1 MRTARNYLRREPSV
15 LAAWVVLAL
24 IVGIWLA
31 GTSNLSV
38 LSVTIMIGQKV
49 PLVLA
54 SIGAAIV
61 IMSRGIDLSV
71 GAVLTVVNTI
81 IAAGTAAHGNSV
93 VWIGVGMGVAL
104 AAGAINGLCVAWL
117 RLPPLIV
124 TLAVQ
129 SILLGVALY
138 VLPTPGGKVDGW
150 LKDLPLLLVGP
161 VPLMLL
167 IVIAV
172 PLVTWYPLRRSRFGS
187 ALLSSGADE
196 GAAYAS
202 GINVKKTVV
211 SSYMLSAFFAGLAG
225 VIMSMNTGSG
235 DPTIGVP
242 FTLNTIAAAVVGG
255 VSLAGGRGT
264 IAGPIAGAL
273 VVSFIGNLLFSMG
286 VNSYWQY
293 VVTGAVLIVAIA
305 IPAGL
310 RAIRAG
316 RQAS

>member
-1 MRTARNYLRREPSV
+1 MRSVRTYLRREPSV
-15 LAAWVVLAL
+15 PAAWAVLL
-24 IVGIWLA
+24 VIVLIWLA
-31 GTSNLSV
+31 GSSVSV

-81 IAAGTAAHGNSV
+81 IAAGTAAFGNSLA
-93 VWIGVGMGVAL
+93 WIGVGLAVAL
-104 AAGAINGLCVAWL
+104 VAGLVNGLCVAWL

-138 VLPTPGGKVDGW
+138 VLPTPGGAVDAW
-150 LKDLPLLLVGP
+150 LKDLPLVLVGP
-161 VPLMLL
+161 FPLMLL
-167 IVIAV
+167 IVVAA
-172 PLVTWYPLRRSRFGS
+172 PLLIWYPLRRSRFGT

-196 GAAYAS
+196 SAAYAS
-202 GINVKKTVV
+202 GINVRRTVV
-211 SSYMLSAFFAGLAG
+211 SSYVLSALFAGLAG
-225 VIMSMNTGSG
+225 IVMSMNTGSG

-242 FTLNTIAAAVVGG
+242 FTMNTIAAAVVGG

-316 RQAS
+316 RQPS

>member
-1 MRTARNYLRREPSV
+1 MRTMRTYLRREPSV
-15 LAAWVVLAL
+15 PAAWAVLL
-24 IVGIWLA
+24 VIVLIWLA
-31 GTSNLSV
+31 GSSVSV

-81 IAAGTAAHGNSV
+81 IAAGTVAFGNSLA
-93 VWIGVGMGVAL
+93 WIGVGLAVAL
-104 AAGAINGLCVAWL
+104 VAGLVNGLCVAWL

-138 VLPTPGGKVDGW
+138 VLPTPGGAVDAW
-150 LKDLPLLLVGP
+150 LKDLPLMLVGP
-161 VPLMLL
+161 FPLMLL
-167 IVIAV
+167 IVVAA
-172 PLVTWYPLRRSRFGS
+172 PLLIWYPLRRSRFGT

-196 GAAYAS
+196 SAAYAS
-202 GINVKKTVV
+202 GINVRRTVV
-211 SSYMLSAFFAGLAG
+211 SSYVLSALFAGLAG
-225 VIMSMNTGSG
+225 IVMSMNTGSG

-242 FTLNTIAAAVVGG
+242 FTMNTIAAAVVGG

-316 RQAS
+316 RQPS

>member
-1 MRTARNYLRREPSV
+1 MRSVRTYLRREPSV
-15 LAAWVVLAL
+15 PAAWAVLL
-24 IVGIWLA
+24 VIVLIWLA
-31 GTSNLSV
+31 GSSVSV

-81 IAAGTAAHGNSV
+81 IAAGTAAFGNSLA
-93 VWIGVGMGVAL
+93 WIGVGLAVAL
-104 AAGAINGLCVAWL
+104 VAGLVNGLCVAWL

-138 VLPTPGGKVDGW
+138 VLPTPGGAVDAW
-150 LKDLPLLLVGP
+150 LKDLPLMLVGP
-161 VPLMLL
+161 FPLMLL
-167 IVIAV
+167 IVVAA
-172 PLVTWYPLRRSRFGS
+172 PLLIWYPLRRSRFGT

-196 GAAYAS
+196 SAAYAS
-202 GINVKKTVV
+202 GINVRRTVV
-211 SSYMLSAFFAGLAG
+211 SSYVLSALFAGLAG
-225 VIMSMNTGSG
+225 IVMSMNTGSG

-242 FTLNTIAAAVVGG
+242 FTMNTIAAAVVGG

-316 RQAS
+316 RQPS

>member
-1 MRTARNYLRREPSV
+1 MRSVRTYLRREPSV
-15 LAAWVVLAL
+15 PAAWAVLVV
-24 IVGIWLA
+24 IVLIWLA
-31 GTSNLSV
+31 GSSVSV

-81 IAAGTAAHGNSV
+81 IAAGTAAFGNSLA
-93 VWIGVGMGVAL
+93 WIGVGLAVAL
-104 AAGAINGLCVAWL
+104 VAGLVNGLCVAWL

-138 VLPTPGGKVDGW
+138 VLPTPGGAVDAW
-150 LKDLPLLLVGP
+150 LKDLPLVLVGP
-161 VPLMLL
+161 FPLMLL
-167 IVIAV
+167 IVVAA
-172 PLVTWYPLRRSRFGS
+172 PLLIWYPLRRSRFGT

-196 GAAYAS
+196 SAAYAS
-202 GINVKKTVV
+202 GINVRRTVV
-211 SSYMLSAFFAGLAG
+211 SSYVLSALFAGLAG
-225 VIMSMNTGSG
+225 IVMSMNTGSG

-242 FTLNTIAAAVVGG
+242 FTMNTIAAAVVGG

-316 RQAS
+316 RQPS

>member
-1 MRTARNYLRREPSV
+1 MRTMRTYLRREPSV
-15 LAAWVVLAL
+15 PAAWAVLL
-24 IVGIWLA
+24 VIVLIWLA
-31 GTSNLSV
+31 GSSVSV

-81 IAAGTAAHGNSV
+81 IAAGTAAFGNSLA
-93 VWIGVGMGVAL
+93 WIGVGLAVAL
-104 AAGAINGLCVAWL
+104 AAGLVNGVCVAWL

-138 VLPTPGGKVDGW
+138 VLPTPGGAVDAW
-150 LKDLPLLLVGP
+150 LKDLPLVLVGP
-161 VPLMLL
+161 FPLMLL
-167 IVIAV
+167 IVIAA
-172 PLVTWYPLRRSRFGS
+172 PLLIWYPLRRSRFGT

-196 GAAYAS
+196 SAAYAS
-202 GINVKKTVV
+202 GINVRRTVV
-211 SSYMLSAFFAGLAG
+211 SSYVLSALFAGLAG
-225 VIMSMNTGSG
+225 IVMSMNTGSG

-242 FTLNTIAAAVVGG
+242 FTMNTIAAAVVGG

-316 RQAS
+316 RQPS

>member
-1 MRTARNYLRREPSV
+1 MRSVRTYLRREPSV
-15 LAAWVVLAL
+15 PAAWAVLVV
-24 IVGIWLA
+24 IVLIWLA
-31 GTSNLSV
+31 GSSVSV

-81 IAAGTAAHGNSV
+81 IAAGTVAFGNSLA
-93 VWIGVGMGVAL
+93 WIGVGLAVAL
-104 AAGAINGLCVAWL
+104 VAGLVNGLCVAWL

-138 VLPTPGGKVDGW
+138 VLPTPGGAVDAW
-150 LKDLPLLLVGP
+150 LKDLPLVLVGP
-161 VPLMLL
+161 FPLMLL
-167 IVIAV
+167 IVVAA
-172 PLVTWYPLRRSRFGS
+172 PLLIWYPLRRSRFGT

-196 GAAYAS
+196 SAAYAS
-202 GINVKKTVV
+202 GINVRRTVV
-211 SSYMLSAFFAGLAG
+211 SSYVLSALFAGLAG
-225 VIMSMNTGSG
+225 IVMSMNTGSG

-242 FTLNTIAAAVVGG
+242 FTMNTIAAAVVGG

-316 RQAS
+316 RQPS

>member
-1 MRTARNYLRREPSV
+1 MRSVRTYLRREPSV
-15 LAAWVVLAL
+15 PAAWAVLL
-24 IVGIWLA
+24 VIVLIWLA
-31 GTSNLSV
+31 GSSVSV

-81 IAAGTAAHGNSV
+81 IAAGTAAFGNSLA
-93 VWIGVGMGVAL
+93 WIGVGLAVAL
-104 AAGAINGLCVAWL
+104 AAGLVNGVCVAWL

-138 VLPTPGGKVDGW
+138 VLPTPGGAVDAW
-150 LKDLPLLLVGP
+150 LKDLPLVLVGP
-161 VPLMLL
+161 FPLMLL
-167 IVIAV
+167 IVIAA
-172 PLVTWYPLRRSRFGS
+172 PLLIWYPLRRSRFGT

-196 GAAYAS
+196 SAAYAS
-202 GINVKKTVV
+202 GINVRRTVV
-211 SSYMLSAFFAGLAG
+211 SSYVLSALFAGLAG
-225 VIMSMNTGSG
+225 IVMSMNTGSG

-242 FTLNTIAAAVVGG
+242 FTMNTIAAAVVGG

-316 RQAS
+316 RQPS

>member
-1 MRTARNYLRREPSV
+1 MRTMRTYLRREPSV
-15 LAAWVVLAL
+15 PAAWAVLL
-24 IVGIWLA
+24 VIVLIWLA
-31 GTSNLSV
+31 GSSVSV

-81 IAAGTAAHGNSV
+81 IAAGTAAFGNSLA
-93 VWIGVGMGVAL
+93 WIGVGLAVAL
-104 AAGAINGLCVAWL
+104 VAGLVNGLCVAWL

-138 VLPTPGGKVDGW
+138 VLPTPGGAVDAW
-150 LKDLPLLLVGP
+150 LKDLTLVLVGP
-161 VPLMLL
+161 FPLMLL
-167 IVIAV
+167 IVVAA
-172 PLVTWYPLRRSRFGS
+172 PLLIWYPLRRSRFGT

-202 GINVKKTVV
+202 GINVRRTVV
-211 SSYMLSAFFAGLAG
+211 SSYVLSALFAGLAG
-225 VIMSMNTGSG
+225 IVMSMNTGSG

-242 FTLNTIAAAVVGG
+242 FTMNTIAAAVVGG

-316 RQAS
+316 RQPS

>member
-15 LAAWVVLAL
+15 LAAWAVLAV

-31 GTSNLSV
+31 GSSVSV
-38 LSVTIMIGQKV
+38 LSVTILIGQKV

-81 IAAGTAAHGNSV
+81 IAAGTAAHGNSL
-93 VWIGVGMGVAL
+93 VWIGVGIAVAL
-104 AAGAINGLCVAWL
+104 AAGVVNGVCVAWL

-138 VLPTPGGKVDGW
+138 VLPTPGGRVDAW
-150 LKDLPLLLVGP
+150 MEDLPLLLVGP
-161 VPLMLL
+161 IPVMLL
-167 IVIAV
+167 IVVAA
-172 PLVTWYPLRRSRFGS
+172 PLVLWYPLRRSRFGT
-187 ALLSSGADE
+187 ALLSAGADE
-196 GAAYAS
+196 SAAYAS
-202 GINVKKTVV
+202 GINVRRTRL
-211 SSYMLSAFFAGLAG
+211 SSYALSALFAGLAG
-225 VIMSMNTGSG
+225 VVMSMNTGSG

-310 RAIRAG
+310 RAVRFG
-316 RQAS
+316 RQLA

>member
-1 MRTARNYLRREPSV
+1 MRSVRTYLRREPSV
-15 LAAWVVLAL
+15 PAAWAVLL
-24 IVGIWLA
+24 VIVLIWLA
-31 GTSNLSV
+31 GSSVSV

-81 IAAGTAAHGNSV
+81 IAAGTAAFGNSLA
-93 VWIGVGMGVAL
+93 WIGVGLAVAL
-104 AAGAINGLCVAWL
+104 VAGLVNGLCVAWL

-138 VLPTPGGKVDGW
+138 VLPTPGGAVDAW
-150 LKDLPLLLVGP
+150 LKDLPLVLVGP
-161 VPLMLL
+161 FPLMLL
-167 IVIAV
+167 IVIAA
-172 PLVTWYPLRRSRFGS
+172 PLLIWYPLRRSRFGT

-202 GINVKKTVV
+202 GINVRRTVV
-211 SSYMLSAFFAGLAG
+211 SSYVLSALFAGLAG
-225 VIMSMNTGSG
+225 IVMSMNTGSG

-242 FTLNTIAAAVVGG
+242 FTMNTIAAAVVGG

-316 RQAS
+316 RQPS

>member
-1 MRTARNYLRREPSV
+1 MRSVRTYLRREPSV
-15 LAAWVVLAL
+15 PAAWAVLL
-24 IVGIWLA
+24 VIVLIWLA
-31 GTSNLSV
+31 GSSVSV

-81 IAAGTAAHGNSV
+81 IAAGTAAFGNSLA
-93 VWIGVGMGVAL
+93 WIGVGLAVAL
-104 AAGAINGLCVAWL
+104 VAGLVNGLCVAWL

-138 VLPTPGGKVDGW
+138 VLPTPGGAVDAW
-150 LKDLPLLLVGP
+150 LKDLTLVLVGP
-161 VPLMLL
+161 FPLMLL
-167 IVIAV
+167 IVVAA
-172 PLVTWYPLRRSRFGS
+172 PLLIWYPLRRSRFGT

-196 GAAYAS
+196 SAAYAS
-202 GINVKKTVV
+202 GINVRRTVV
-211 SSYMLSAFFAGLAG
+211 SSYVLSALFAGLAG
-225 VIMSMNTGSG
+225 IVMSMNTGSG

-242 FTLNTIAAAVVGG
+242 FTMNTIAAAVVGG

-316 RQAS
+316 RQPS

>member
-1 MRTARNYLRREPSV
+1 MRPVRTYLRREPSV
-15 LAAWVVLAL
+15 PAAWAVLL
-24 IVGIWLA
+24 VIVLIWLA
-31 GTSNLSV
+31 GSSVSV

-81 IAAGTAAHGNSV
+81 IAAGTAAFGNSLA
-93 VWIGVGMGVAL
+93 WIGVGLAVAL
-104 AAGAINGLCVAWL
+104 VAGLVNGLCVAWL

-138 VLPTPGGKVDGW
+138 VLPTPGGAVDAW
-150 LKDLPLLLVGP
+150 LKDLPLVLVGP
-161 VPLMLL
+161 FPLMLL
-167 IVIAV
+167 IVVAA
-172 PLVTWYPLRRSRFGS
+172 PLLIWYPLRRSRFGT

-196 GAAYAS
+196 SAAYAS
-202 GINVKKTVV
+202 GINVRRTVV
-211 SSYMLSAFFAGLAG
+211 SSYVLSALFAGLAG
-225 VIMSMNTGSG
+225 IVMSMNTGSG

-242 FTLNTIAAAVVGG
+242 FTMNTIAAAVVGG

-316 RQAS
+316 RQPS

>member
-1 MRTARNYLRREPSV
+1 MRSVRTYLRREPSV
-15 LAAWVVLAL
+15 PAAWAVLL
-24 IVGIWLA
+24 VIVLIWLA
-31 GTSNLSV
+31 GSSVSV

-81 IAAGTAAHGNSV
+81 IAAGTAAFGNSLA
-93 VWIGVGMGVAL
+93 WIGVGLAVAL
-104 AAGAINGLCVAWL
+104 VAGLVNGLCVAWL

-138 VLPTPGGKVDGW
+138 VLPTPGGAVDAW
-150 LKDLPLLLVGP
+150 LKDLTLVLVGP
-161 VPLMLL
+161 FPLMLL
-167 IVIAV
+167 IVIAA
-172 PLVTWYPLRRSRFGS
+172 PLLIWYPLRRSRFGT

-196 GAAYAS
+196 SAAYAS
-202 GINVKKTVV
+202 GINVRRTVV
-211 SSYMLSAFFAGLAG
+211 SSYVLSALFAGLAG
-225 VIMSMNTGSG
+225 IVMSMNTGSG

-242 FTLNTIAAAVVGG
+242 FTMNTIAAAVVGG

-316 RQAS
+316 RQPS

>member
-1 MRTARNYLRREPSV
+1 MRTMRTYLRREPSV
-15 LAAWVVLAL
+15 PAAWAVLL
-24 IVGIWLA
+24 VIVLIWLA
-31 GTSNLSV
+31 GSSVSV

-81 IAAGTAAHGNSV
+81 IAAGTAAFGNSLA
-93 VWIGVGMGVAL
+93 WIGVGLAVAL
-104 AAGAINGLCVAWL
+104 AAGLVNGVCVAWL

-138 VLPTPGGKVDGW
+138 VLPTPGGAVDAW
-150 LKDLPLLLVGP
+150 LKDLPLVLVGP
-161 VPLMLL
+161 FPLMLL
-167 IVIAV
+167 IVIAA
-172 PLVTWYPLRRSRFGS
+172 PLLIWYPLRRSRFGT
-187 ALLSSGADE
+187 ALLSSGADVS
-196 GAAYAS
+196 AAYAS
-202 GINVKKTVV
+202 GINVRRTVV
-211 SSYMLSAFFAGLAG
+211 SSYVLSALFAGLAG
-225 VIMSMNTGSG
+225 IVMSMNTGSG

-242 FTLNTIAAAVVGG
+242 FTMNTIAAAVVGG

-264 IAGPIAGAL
+264 IAAPIAGAL

-316 RQAS
+316 RQPS

>member
-1 MRTARNYLRREPSV
+1 MRTMRTYLRREPSV
-15 LAAWVVLAL
+15 PAAWAVLL
-24 IVGIWLA
+24 VIVLIWLA
-31 GTSNLSV
+31 GSSVSV

-81 IAAGTAAHGNSV
+81 IAAGTAAFGNSLA
-93 VWIGVGMGVAL
+93 WIGVGLAVAL
-104 AAGAINGLCVAWL
+104 AAGLVNGVCVAWL

-138 VLPTPGGKVDGW
+138 VLPTPGGAVDAW
-150 LKDLPLLLVGP
+150 LKDLPLVLVGP
-161 VPLMLL
+161 FPLMLL
-167 IVIAV
+167 IVIAA
-172 PLVTWYPLRRSRFGS
+172 PLLIWYPLRRSRFGT
-187 ALLSSGADE
+187 ALLSSGADVS
-196 GAAYAS
+196 AAYAS
-202 GINVKKTVV
+202 GINVRRTVV
-211 SSYMLSAFFAGLAG
+211 SSYVLSALFAGLAG
-225 VIMSMNTGSG
+225 IVMSMNTGSG

-242 FTLNTIAAAVVGG
+242 FTMNTIAAAVVGG

-316 RQAS
+316 RQPS

>member
-1 MRTARNYLRREPSV
+1 MRSIRTYLRREPSV
-15 LAAWVVLAL
+15 LAAWVVLAA
-24 IVGIWLA
+24 IVAVWFS

-71 GAVLTVVNTI
+71 GAVLTVVNTV
-81 IAAGTAAHGNSV
+81 IAAGTAAHGNSL
-93 VWIGVGMGVAL
+93 VWIGIGLCIAL
-104 AAGAINGLCVAWL
+104 AAGALNGVCVALL

-161 VPLMLL
+161 VPVMLL
-167 IVIAV
+167 IVVVV
-172 PLVTWYPLRRSRFGS
+172 PLVTWYPLRRSRFGP

-196 GAAYAS
+196 AAAYAS
-202 GINVKKTVV
+202 GIKVRTTVV
-211 SSYMLSAFFAGLAG
+211 SSYVLSAFFAGLAG

-293 VVTGAVLIVAIA
+293 VVTGGVLIVAIA
-305 IPAGL
+305 IPAGV
-310 RAIRAG
+310 RAVRPR
-316 RQAS
+316 RQAT

>member
-1 MRTARNYLRREPSV
+1 MRTMRTYLRREPSV
-15 LAAWVVLAL
+15 PAAWAVLL
-24 IVGIWLA
+24 VIVLIWLA
-31 GTSNLSV
+31 GSSVSV

-81 IAAGTAAHGNSV
+81 IAAGTAAFGNSLA
-93 VWIGVGMGVAL
+93 WIGVGLAVAL
-104 AAGAINGLCVAWL
+104 AAGLVNGVCVAWL

-138 VLPTPGGKVDGW
+138 VLPTPGGAVDAW
-150 LKDLPLLLVGP
+150 LKDLPLVLVGP
-161 VPLMLL
+161 FPLMLL
-167 IVIAV
+167 IVIAA
-172 PLVTWYPLRRSRFGS
+172 PLLIWYPLRRSRFGT

-196 GAAYAS
+196 SAAYAS
-202 GINVKKTVV
+202 GINVRRTVV
-211 SSYMLSAFFAGLAG
+211 SSYVLSALFAGLAG
-225 VIMSMNTGSG
+225 IVMSMNTGSG

-242 FTLNTIAAAVVGG
+242 FTMNTIAAAVVGG

-293 VVTGAVLIVAIA
+293 AVTGAVLIVAIA

-316 RQAS
+316 RQPS

>member
-1 MRTARNYLRREPSV
+1 MRSVRTYLRREPSV
-15 LAAWVVLAL
+15 PAAWAVLVV
-24 IVGIWLA
+24 IVLIWLA
-31 GTSNLSV
+31 GSSVSV

-81 IAAGTAAHGNSV
+81 IAAGTVAFGNSLA
-93 VWIGVGMGVAL
+93 WIGVGLAVAL
-104 AAGAINGLCVAWL
+104 VAGLVNGLCVAWL

-138 VLPTPGGKVDGW
+138 VLPTPGGAVDAW
-150 LKDLPLLLVGP
+150 LKDLPLMLVGP
-161 VPLMLL
+161 FPLMLL
-167 IVIAV
+167 IVVAA
-172 PLVTWYPLRRSRFGS
+172 PLLIWYPLRRSRFGT

-196 GAAYAS
+196 SAAYAS
-202 GINVKKTVV
+202 GINVRRTVV
-211 SSYMLSAFFAGLAG
+211 SSYVLSALFAGLAG
-225 VIMSMNTGSG
+225 IVMSMNTGSG

-242 FTLNTIAAAVVGG
+242 FTMNTIAAAVVGG

-316 RQAS
+316 RQPS